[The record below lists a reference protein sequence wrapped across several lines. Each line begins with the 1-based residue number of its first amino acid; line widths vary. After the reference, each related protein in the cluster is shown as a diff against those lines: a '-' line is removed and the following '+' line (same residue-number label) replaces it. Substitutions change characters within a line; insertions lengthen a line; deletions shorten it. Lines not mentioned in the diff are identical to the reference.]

1 MSNNLNGLEIRI
13 IGSDENISNLLDN
26 MDDYANKNNVDWE
39 VAQKW

>member
-39 VAQKW
+39 VAQK